1 MASVNKVILVGN
13 LGRDPEVR
21 ILPNG
26 ESVANIAIATS
37 NKYKNRAGEMVEE
50 TEWHNA
56 VLFGRLAEIAG
67 QYLKKGSSIYI
78 EGRLKT
84 EKYTDKNGVEKYQT
98 KVIVGELK
106 MLGGRTAGDGESHD
120 TSGATRQQNAPQARQ
135 APAARQ
141 APPARP
147 DSNFDDIDNDIP
159 F

>member
-1 MASVNKVILVGN
+1 MTVNKVILVGN

-21 ILPNG
+21 GLPNG

-37 NKYKNRAGEMVEE
+37 NKYKNRAGEMVDE

-67 QYLKKGSSIYI
+67 KYLKKGSSIYV

-84 EKYTDKNGVEKYQT
+84 EKYTDKNGIEKYQT

-106 MLGGRTAGDGESHD
+106 MLGGRSAGENEPHG
-120 TSGATRQQNAPQARQ
+120 TSVEARQQNAPQARKAHAQHQ
-135 APAARQ
+135 AQ
-141 APPARP
+141 Q
-147 DSNFDDIDNDIP
+147 SNGGGFDDDDEIP

>member
-1 MASVNKVILVGN
+1 MTVNKVILVGN

-21 ILPNG
+21 GLPNG

-37 NKYKNRAGEMVEE
+37 NKYKNRAGEMVDE

-67 QYLKKGSSIYI
+67 KYLKKGSSIYV

-84 EKYTDKNGVEKYQT
+84 EKYTDKNGIERYQT

-106 MLGGRTAGDGESHD
+106 MLGGRSAGENEPHG
-120 TSGATRQQNAPQARQ
+120 TSVEARQQNAPQARKAHAPHQ
-135 APAARQ
+135 AQ
-141 APPARP
+141 Q
-147 DSNFDDIDNDIP
+147 SNGGGFDDDADIP

>member
-1 MASVNKVILVGN
+1 MTVNKVILVGN
-13 LGRDPEVR
+13 LGKDPDVR
-21 ILPNG
+21 GLSNG

-37 NKYKNRAGEMVEE
+37 NKYKNRAGEMVDE

-67 QYLKKGSSIYI
+67 KYLKKGSSVYI

-84 EKYTDKNGVEKYQT
+84 EKYTDKNGVEKHQT

-106 MLGGRTAGDGESHD
+106 MLGGRSAGENEPYG
-120 TSGATRQQNAPQARQ
+120 TSVEARQQNAPQARKANAQ
-135 APAARQ
+135 HQ
-141 APPARP
+141 VQQG
-147 DSNFDDIDNDIP
+147 NGGGFDGVDEIP

>member
-13 LGRDPEVR
+13 LARDPEVR
-21 ILPNG
+21 GLPSG
-26 ESVANIAIATS
+26 ESVANIVIATS
-37 NKYKNRAGEMVEE
+37 SKYKNRAGEMVNE

-67 QYLKKGSSIYI
+67 EYLKKGSSIYV

-84 EKYTDKNGVEKYQT
+84 EKYTDKNGIEKYQT

-106 MLGGRTAGDGESHD
+106 MLGGRSTGENEPHG
-120 TSGATRQQNAPQARQ
+120 TSVEARQQNAPQARKANAPHQ
-135 APAARQ
+135 AQ
-141 APPARP
+141 Q
-147 DSNFDDIDNDIP
+147 SNGGGFDDDDIP

>member
-13 LGRDPEVR
+13 LGKDPEVR
-21 ILPNG
+21 NLQSG
-26 ESVANIAIATS
+26 ESVANVAIATS
-37 NKYKNRAGEMVEE
+37 NKYKNRAGETVDE

-67 QYLKKGSSIYI
+67 QYLKKGSTVYV

-84 EKYTDKNGVEKYQT
+84 EKYTDKNGVEKYAT

-106 MLGGRTAGDGESHD
+106 MLGGRTTGENESHG
-120 TSGATRQQNAPQARQ
+120 TSNATRQQNAPQTRQ
-135 APAARQ
+135 APTPRQ
-141 APPARP
+141 ATQGGGGG
-147 DSNFDDIDNDIP
+147 FDDMDDDIP

>member
-1 MASVNKVILVGN
+1 MTVNKVILVGN

-21 ILPNG
+21 GLPNG

-67 QYLKKGSSIYI
+67 KYLKKGSSIYV

-84 EKYTDKNGVEKYQT
+84 EKYTDKNGIEKYQT

-106 MLGGRTAGDGESHD
+106 MLGGRSAGENEPHGTGS
-120 TSGATRQQNAPQARQ
+120 ATRQQNAPQARQ

>member
-1 MASVNKVILVGN
+1 MTVNKVILVGN

-21 ILPNG
+21 GLPSG
-26 ESVANIAIATS
+26 ESVANLAIATS

-67 QYLKKGSSIYI
+67 KYLKKGSSIYA
-78 EGRLKT
+78 EGRIKT

-98 KVIVGELK
+98 KVIISELK
-106 MLGGRTAGDGESHD
+106 MLGGRSAGESEPHG
-120 TSGATRQQNAPQARQ
+120 TGSATRQQNAPQAHAQ
-135 APAARQ
+135 HQ
-141 APPARP
+141 VQQGNGSGFGGV
-147 DSNFDDIDNDIP
+147 DEIP

>member
-1 MASVNKVILVGN
+1 MTVNKVILVGN

-21 ILPNG
+21 GLPNG

-37 NKYKNRAGEMVEE
+37 NKYKNRAGEMVDE

-67 QYLKKGSSIYI
+67 KYLKKGSSVCI

-106 MLGGRTAGDGESHD
+106 MLGGRSTGESEPHG
-120 TSGATRQQNAPQARQ
+120 TGSATRQQNAPQARKAHAPHQ
-135 APAARQ
+135 AQ
-141 APPARP
+141 Q
-147 DSNFDDIDNDIP
+147 SNGGGFDDDDIP

>member
-21 ILPNG
+21 GLPNG

-67 QYLKKGSSIYI
+67 QYLKKGSSIYV

-98 KVIVGELK
+98 KVIISELK
-106 MLGGRTAGDGESHD
+106 MLGGRSAGENEPHGTGSV
-120 TSGATRQQNAPQARQ
+120 TRQQNAPQARQ

-141 APPARP
+141 APQ
-147 DSNFDDIDNDIP
+147 SNGGGFDDDDIP

>member
-1 MASVNKVILVGN
+1 MTVNKVILVGN

-21 ILPNG
+21 GLPNG

-37 NKYKNRAGEMVEE
+37 NKYKNRAGETVEE

-67 QYLKKGSSIYI
+67 KYLKKGSSIYV

-84 EKYTDKNGVEKYQT
+84 EKYTDKNGIEKYQT

-106 MLGGRTAGDGESHD
+106 MLGGRSAGENEPHG
-120 TSGATRQQNAPQARQ
+120 TSVEARQQNAPQARKAHATHQ
-135 APAARQ
+135 AQ
-141 APPARP
+141 Q
-147 DSNFDDIDNDIP
+147 SNGGGFDDDGDIP

>member
-13 LGRDPEVR
+13 LGRDPDVR
-21 ILPNG
+21 GLPNG

-37 NKYKNRAGEMVEE
+37 SKYKNRAGEIMDE

-67 QYLKKGSSIYI
+67 KYLKKGSSVYI

-84 EKYTDKNGVEKYQT
+84 EKYTGKDGVEKYQT

-106 MLGGRTAGDGESHD
+106 MLGGRSAGENEPHGTGS
-120 TSGATRQQNAPQARQ
+120 ATRQQNAPQARKAHAPHQ
-135 APAARQ
+135 APQ
-141 APPARP
+141 
-147 DSNFDDIDNDIP
+147 SNGGGFDDVDEIP

>member
-13 LGRDPEVR
+13 LGRDPDVR
-21 ILPNG
+21 GLPNG

-37 NKYKNRAGEMVEE
+37 NKYKNRAGEMVDE

-67 QYLKKGSSIYI
+67 KYLKKGSSIYV

-106 MLGGRTAGDGESHD
+106 MLGGRSAGENEPHVAS
-120 TSGATRQQNAPQARQ
+120 SQARQQNAQQVSKNPQQ
-135 APAARQ
+135 GGGSGFN
-141 APPARP
+141 
-147 DSNFDDIDNDIP
+147 DMDDDIP

>member
-1 MASVNKVILVGN
+1 MTVNKVILVGN

-21 ILPNG
+21 GLSNG

-37 NKYKNRAGEMVEE
+37 SKYKNRAGEMVEE

-67 QYLKKGSSIYI
+67 KYLKKGSSIYA
-78 EGRLKT
+78 EGRIKT

-98 KVIVGELK
+98 KVIVSELK
-106 MLGGRTAGDGESHD
+106 MLGGRSAGENEPHGTGSVTH
-120 TSGATRQQNAPQARQ
+120 QQNAPQARR
-135 APAARQ
+135 APAPHQ
-141 APPARP
+141 AQQ
-147 DSNFDDIDNDIP
+147 SNGGGFDDDDIP

>member
-1 MASVNKVILVGN
+1 MTVNKVILVGN
-13 LGRDPEVR
+13 LGRDPDVR
-21 ILPNG
+21 GLPNG
-26 ESVANIAIATS
+26 ESVTNVAIATS

-67 QYLKKGSSIYI
+67 KYLKKGSSVCI

-106 MLGGRTAGDGESHD
+106 MLGGRSAGENEPHGTGSV
-120 TSGATRQQNAPQARQ
+120 TRQQNAPQARKAHAPHQ
-135 APAARQ
+135 AQ
-141 APPARP
+141 Q
-147 DSNFDDIDNDIP
+147 SNGGGFYDDEVP

>member
-1 MASVNKVILVGN
+1 MTVNKVILVGN

-21 ILPNG
+21 ILPSG

-67 QYLKKGSSIYI
+67 KYLKKGSSIYV

-84 EKYTDKNGVEKYQT
+84 EKYTDKNGIEKYQT

-106 MLGGRTAGDGESHD
+106 MLGGRSAGENEPRG
-120 TSGATRQQNAPQARQ
+120 TSMEARQQNAPQARKAHAPHQ
-135 APAARQ
+135 AQ
-141 APPARP
+141 Q
-147 DSNFDDIDNDIP
+147 SNGGGFDDDIP

>member
-1 MASVNKVILVGN
+1 MTVNKVILVGN
-13 LGRDPEVR
+13 LGKDPEVR
-21 ILPNG
+21 NLPSG
-26 ESVANIAIATS
+26 EAVASVTLATS
-37 NKYKNRAGEMVEE
+37 NKYKNRAGEMVDE

-67 QYLKKGSSIYI
+67 KYIKKGSSIYV

-106 MLGGRTAGDGESHD
+106 MLGGRSAGENEPHG
-120 TSGATRQQNAPQARQ
+120 TGGATRQQNAPQARKAHAPHQ
-135 APAARQ
+135 AQ
-141 APPARP
+141 Q
-147 DSNFDDIDNDIP
+147 SNGGGFDDDDIP

>member
-67 QYLKKGSSIYI
+67 QYLKKGSSIYV

-84 EKYTDKNGVEKYQT
+84 EKYTDKNGVAKYQT

-106 MLGGRTAGDGESHD
+106 MLGGRSAGENEPHGTGS
-120 TSGATRQQNAPQARQ
+120 ATRQQNAPQARKAHTTHQ
-135 APAARQ
+135 AQ
-141 APPARP
+141 Q
-147 DSNFDDIDNDIP
+147 SNGGGFDDDDIP

>member
-1 MASVNKVILVGN
+1 MTVNKVILVGN
-13 LGRDPEVR
+13 LGRDPDVR
-21 ILPNG
+21 GLPNG

-67 QYLKKGSSIYI
+67 KYLKKGSSIYA
-78 EGRLKT
+78 EGRIKT

-98 KVIVGELK
+98 KIIVGELK
-106 MLGGRTAGDGESHD
+106 MLGGRSAGENELHGTGS
-120 TSGATRQQNAPQARQ
+120 ATRQQNAPQARKAHATHQ
-135 APAARQ
+135 EPQ
-141 APPARP
+141 GSGNGSGL
-147 DSNFDDIDNDIP
+147 DNMDDDIP

>member
-13 LGRDPEVR
+13 LGRDPDVR
-21 ILPNG
+21 NLQSG

-67 QYLKKGSSIYI
+67 QYLKKGSTVYV

-84 EKYTDKNGVEKYQT
+84 EKYTKDGVDKYAT
-98 KVIVGELK
+98 KVIVSEFK
-106 MLGGRTAGDGESHD
+106 MLGGRAMGENESHGA
-120 TSGATRQQNAPQARQ
+120 SGATRQQNAPQTRQSPTPRQ
-135 APAARQ
+135 AHQ
-141 APPARP
+141 GGGGG
-147 DSNFDDIDNDIP
+147 FDDMDDDIP

>member
-1 MASVNKVILVGN
+1 MTVNKVILVGN
-13 LGRDPEVR
+13 LGRDPDVR
-21 ILPNG
+21 GLPSG
-26 ESVANIAIATS
+26 ESVANIVIATS

-67 QYLKKGSSIYI
+67 QYLKKGSSIYA

-98 KVIVGELK
+98 KIIIGELK
-106 MLGGRTAGDGESHD
+106 MLGGRSAGENEPHGTGSV
-120 TSGATRQQNAPQARQ
+120 TRQQNAPQARKAHAPHQ
-135 APAARQ
+135 AQ
-141 APPARP
+141 Q
-147 DSNFDDIDNDIP
+147 SNGGGLDDDDIP

>member
-1 MASVNKVILVGN
+1 MTVNKVILVGN
-13 LGRDPEVR
+13 LGKDPEVR
-21 ILPNG
+21 NLPSG
-26 ESVANIAIATS
+26 EAVASVTLATS
-37 NKYKNRAGEMVEE
+37 NKYKNRAGEMVDE

-67 QYLKKGSSIYI
+67 KYLKKGSSIYV

-106 MLGGRTAGDGESHD
+106 MLGGRSAGENEPHG
-120 TSGATRQQNAPQARQ
+120 TGGATRQQNAPQARKAHAPHQ
-135 APAARQ
+135 AQ
-141 APPARP
+141 Q
-147 DSNFDDIDNDIP
+147 SNGGGFDDDDIP

>member
-1 MASVNKVILVGN
+1 MTVNKVILVGN

-21 ILPNG
+21 GLPNG

-67 QYLKKGSSIYI
+67 KYLKKGSSVYI

-84 EKYTDKNGVEKYQT
+84 EKYTDKNGIEKYQT

-106 MLGGRTAGDGESHD
+106 MLGGRSAGENEPYG
-120 TSGATRQQNAPQARQ
+120 TSVEERQQNAPQARKANAQ
-135 APAARQ
+135 HQ
-141 APPARP
+141 VQQG
-147 DSNFDDIDNDIP
+147 NGGGFDGVDEIP

>member
-1 MASVNKVILVGN
+1 MTVNKVILVGN

-21 ILPNG
+21 GLPNG
-26 ESVANIAIATS
+26 ESVANITIATS

-67 QYLKKGSSIYI
+67 QYLKKGSSIYV

-84 EKYTDKNGVEKYQT
+84 EKYTGKDGVEKYAT

-106 MLGGRTAGDGESHD
+106 MLGGRSAGENEPYG
-120 TSGATRQQNAPQARQ
+120 TSVEARQQNAPQARKAH
-135 APAARQ
+135 APRQ
-141 APPARP
+141 APQ
-147 DSNFDDIDNDIP
+147 SNGGGFDDDDIP

>member
-13 LGRDPEVR
+13 LGKDPEVR
-21 ILPNG
+21 NLQSG
-26 ESVANIAIATS
+26 ESVANISIATS
-37 NKYKNRAGEMVEE
+37 NKYKNRAGEMVDE

-67 QYLKKGSSIYI
+67 QYLKKGSTVYV

-98 KVIVGELK
+98 KVIVSELK
-106 MLGGRTAGDGESHD
+106 MLGGRAAGENESHG
-120 TSGATRQQNAPQARQ
+120 TSGATHKQNAPQPRQ
-135 APAARQ
+135 APTPRQ
-141 APPARP
+141 APQGGGGG
-147 DSNFDDIDNDIP
+147 FDDMDDDIP

>member
-1 MASVNKVILVGN
+1 MTVNKVILVGN

-21 ILPNG
+21 GLSNG

-67 QYLKKGSSIYI
+67 KYLKKGSSIYI

-84 EKYTDKNGVEKYQT
+84 EKYTGKDGVEKYAT

-106 MLGGRTAGDGESHD
+106 MLGGRSAGENEPYG
-120 TSGATRQQNAPQARQ
+120 TSVEAHQQNAPQARKAHAQ
-135 APAARQ
+135 HQ
-141 APPARP
+141 VQQG
-147 DSNFDDIDNDIP
+147 NGGGFDGVDEIP